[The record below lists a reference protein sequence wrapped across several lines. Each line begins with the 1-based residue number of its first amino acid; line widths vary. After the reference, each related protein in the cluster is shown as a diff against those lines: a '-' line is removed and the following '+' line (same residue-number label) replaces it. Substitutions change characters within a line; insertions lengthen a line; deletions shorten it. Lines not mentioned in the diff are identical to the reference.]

1 MTHMFDRWCI
11 PSLPVVAKYVLLS
24 QNILRLHCEK
34 KEKYSSDK
42 RNKMRHL
49 FAWKLES
56 GIQCGGA
63 PLCQTSKVWRVHAQD
78 LTQANFCIFLR
89 TNIMPPRWRS
99 PELITHFYLK
109 MGKDLK
115 NLSTQSLPLFWGW
128 PQGVSHTRHSF
139 HVNIASYTG
148 ITDVYSIN
156 SWITYLEI
164 ISWTTNNKNCGDAKV
179 FI

>member
-56 GIQCGGA
+56 GIQCAGA

-115 NLSTQSLPLFWGW
+115 KSVYTIPTIIFGMAPRSFSHPPQLSCEHRFLHRDNWCLFHQQLDYIPENNLLNHQ
-128 PQGVSHTRHSF
+128 
-139 HVNIASYTG
+139 
-148 ITDVYSIN
+148 
-156 SWITYLEI
+156 
-164 ISWTTNNKNCGDAKV
+164 
-179 FI
+179 